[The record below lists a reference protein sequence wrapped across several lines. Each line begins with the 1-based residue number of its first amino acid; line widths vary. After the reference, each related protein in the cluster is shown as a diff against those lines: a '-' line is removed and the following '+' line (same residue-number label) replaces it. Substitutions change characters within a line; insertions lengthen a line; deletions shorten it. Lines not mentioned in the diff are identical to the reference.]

1 MNHFHVL
8 ITAGR
13 EIDHTSR
20 FYLLE
25 VGSTM
30 QANRDYLFVLA
41 WAENHGYYFHIKD
54 ADTMEFLNHVAASL
68 YPSAKFPLSE
78 IQAKRMKIRD
88 FVRSIKTHTAQPLN
102 QSLIDS
108 QNHLLNELNTNYHLK
123 INYSKRSTQISR

>member
-13 EIDHTSR
+13 EINNDSR

-25 VGSTM
+25 VGTTL

-41 WAENHGYYFHIKD
+41 WAESHGYYFHIKD
-54 ADTMEFLNHVAASL
+54 AATMEFLSRVAASL

-78 IQAKRMKIRD
+78 IQAQRMKIRD
-88 FVRSIKTHTAQPLN
+88 FVRSIKSHTAQPLN
-102 QSLIDS
+102 QSQLDS
-108 QNHLLNELNTNYHLK
+108 QNHLLNELNTNYHLHF
-123 INYSKRSTQISR
+123 NGRSNN